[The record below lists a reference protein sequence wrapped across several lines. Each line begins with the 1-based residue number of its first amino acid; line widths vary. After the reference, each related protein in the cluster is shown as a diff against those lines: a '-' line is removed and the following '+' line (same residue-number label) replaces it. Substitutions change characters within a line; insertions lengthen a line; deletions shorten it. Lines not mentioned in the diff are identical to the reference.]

1 MNQDNDAGS
10 GFPHLEQAPFH
21 LQAGSSPATVA
32 EQMVACFRAVAGL
45 DRPSSQV
52 FEAATA
58 RVGMGPSDPLTSA
71 GSRIAADMDAAPAG
85 EPRHAYHNAQ
95 HTCEVVLCSLLLA
108 RQAGLSGPQ
117 QARVLVAALVH
128 DFRHDG
134 TTNAGRPFR
143 LELSAL
149 TAARPY
155 LIAAGVT
162 ADEMERIAAIVL
174 ATETSLGVPYARRC
188 FRCHHLAGPRPEAL
202 PVGIQGIESLGRLA
216 ADPDLALEAVLLTEA
231 DLLPSVALTD
241 DYSMLCQQRLSREN
255 RRVRPGLADKLSFL
269 DQQVQGFLVA
279 GFFEP
284 NLQRLRLSITA
295 ALARSHGSSGE
306 DESRNA

>member
-1 MNQDNDAGS
+1 MNQDGDAGS
-10 GFPHLEQAPFH
+10 GFPDLEQAPFH

-52 FEAATA
+52 FEAAVA
-58 RVGMGPSDPLTSA
+58 CVGMGPSDPLTLA
-71 GSRIAADMDAAPAG
+71 GSRIAADMDAAPVG
-85 EPRHAYHNAQ
+85 QPYHAYHNAQ

-108 RQAGLSGPQ
+108 RQAGLSGHQ

-155 LIAAGVT
+155 LVGAGVT
-162 ADEMERIAAIVL
+162 ADEMERIVAIVL
-174 ATETSLGVPYARRC
+174 ATEPSLGLPYARRC
-188 FRCHHLAGPRPEAL
+188 FRFHHLVGPRPETVPA
-202 PVGIQGIESLGRLA
+202 GIQGIESLDRLA
-216 ADPDLALEAVLLTEA
+216 ADQDLALEAVLLAEA

-255 RRVRPGLADKLSFL
+255 RNITPGSADKLSFL
-269 DQQVQGFLVA
+269 NQQVQGFLVA

-284 NLQRLRLSITA
+284 NLRRLRDSIAA
-295 ALARSHGSSGE
+295 ALARSQGSSGE